1 MVRFT
6 GLIGIVVLLGIAY
19 ILSNNRKAIKHR
31 IIIWGVG
38 LQVFFAFII
47 LKIPLVKS
55 QFSFVDNL
63 FKKLI
68 SFSDEGSNFLFES
81 FVPGVGYHEAMINFA
96 FRALPVII
104 FFSSL
109 IAVTYHFGIIQF
121 IVKWVA
127 RLMEKTMKTSGAETL
142 SVSANIFVGQTEAPI
157 LIRPFINSMT
167 NSELTAVM
175 TGGFA
180 TVAGS
185 VLALYVLWLN
195 AIPGIAGHMLAASI
209 MSAPAALVMAKIIYP
224 ETEKSDTIGDLKISV
239 KKQDA
244 NAMDAIG
251 RGATDGLKLAA
262 NVGAML
268 VAFISFI
275 AMVNFSLEYFFS
287 TTVEELLSVIFQP
300 IAWSMGVPW
309 DEAKIM
315 GRLMGEKIVL
325 TELIAY
331 SNLGEIINNNEIS
344 ERTAIISSY
353 ALCGF
358 ANFGSIGIQL
368 GGIGGIAPERRKDL
382 SKLALKAMIGG
393 ALASW
398 LTATIAGILI

>member
-68 SFSDEGSNFLFES
+68 SFSDEGSNFLFKS

-167 NSELTAVM
+167 NSELMAVM

-309 DEAKIM
+309 DEAKVM

-344 ERTAIISSY
+344 ERTAIIPSY